1 MGRDLQPKIMDR
13 MITSAYVT
21 QIMDPSLKDDQQIP
35 VEEVMDVVL
44 LVSRCRMTER
54 EKSLIVSRQ
63 LRTDNN
69 LFFYSVN

>member
-44 LVSRCRMTER
+44 LVSRCRMAER